1 MENNYNFV
9 VANDN
14 IFNLENYEIK
24 KNEIKYISKYNF
36 ENKKEIR
43 EKYKLIRDDGVFEYE

>member
-9 VANDN
+9 VENDN

-43 EKYKLIRDDGVFEYE
+43 ENYKLIRDDGVFEYE

>member
-43 EKYKLIRDDGVFEYE
+43 ENYKLIRDAGVFEYE